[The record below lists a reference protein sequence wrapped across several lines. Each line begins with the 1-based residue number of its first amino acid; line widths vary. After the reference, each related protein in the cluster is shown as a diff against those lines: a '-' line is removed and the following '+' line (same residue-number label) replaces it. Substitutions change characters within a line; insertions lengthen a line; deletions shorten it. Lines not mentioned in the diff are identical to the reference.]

1 VNAHCPR
8 CQKLLESAQVDTIQV
23 RLCQACRG
31 VLLAH
36 ADLIQILEV
45 SWRAISEGQAE
56 ATNFHAPENWK
67 KELTLHCPD
76 CQATMEKY
84 GYMGIAAV
92 QIDRCDPCGLVWLDT
107 DELQNMVLALARD
120 NYRSARALK
129 KERAETLDLMQGS
142 VPPVGRAGGIWLF
155 PSCESGP
162 EQVAVVAL
170 QLLRLLLR

>member
-1 VNAHCPR
+1 MNTGCPR
-8 CQKLLESAQVDTIQV
+8 CQKPLESAQVDTIHV
-23 RLCQACRG
+23 KLCQACRG

-36 ADLIQILEV
+36 SDLIQILEV

-56 ATNFHAPENWK
+56 GTQFRASENWQ

-76 CQATMEKY
+76 CQAAMEKY

-92 QIDRCDPCGLVWLDT
+92 QIDRCDHCTLVWLDT
-107 DELQNMVLALARD
+107 DELQNIVLALATD

-129 KERAETLDLMQGS
+129 KERAEVLDLTQGS
-142 VPPVGRAGGIWLF
+142 VPPVGRAGSLWLF
-155 PSCESGP
+155 PQVESGP

-170 QLLRLLLR
+170 QLLQLLLR

>member
-1 VNAHCPR
+1 VSAACPR
-8 CQKLLESAQVDTIQV
+8 CQNLLETAQVDTIQV
-23 RLCQACRG
+23 RLCQGCRG

-36 ADLIQILEV
+36 PDLVQILEV
-45 SWRAISEGQAE
+45 SWRAISEKQAE
-56 ATNFHAPENWK
+56 EASFRAPEKWK
-67 KELTLHCPD
+67 KEPTLHCPD

-92 QIDRCDPCGLVWLDT
+92 QIDRCDRCGLVWLDT

-120 NYRSARALK
+120 NYRSARAFQK
-129 KERAETLDLMQGS
+129 QRTEALDLTQGS
-142 VPPVGRAGGIWLF
+142 VPPVVRAGDIWLF
-155 PSCESGP
+155 PERESGP